1 MTNNIYK
8 KIRRFFPMLLY
19 LAKPIIANASNDY
32 IRSGIDVSKW
42 QGKIDWAKVKAAG
55 VQFALLRAGYGDT
68 LNYPAQI
75 DSTFEHNY
83 SECKRLGIPVGIYWY
98 SYATTPEM
106 ARQEA
111 RSCLAV
117 IKDKQLD
124 YPVYYDVEEM
134 RIFNTGKTND
144 IIKAFADTMGSS
156 WVVGIYMYRS
166 AVQSYLNDYTKTHYA
181 MAIAEYGPKLNYTGP
196 YGVWQNSSTYRV
208 NGINGNVDH
217 DYAYVD
223 YPAMMKKEG
232 KNGYPAPATKLMYKV
247 TKNTPIVNFEGEAV
261 AGKTY
266 QVYGRKTVDGVQ
278 YGRVTA
284 NGWISLKDAK
294 QV

>member
-1 MTNNIYK
+1 
-8 KIRRFFPMLLY
+8 MLLY
-19 LAKPIIANASNDY
+19 LAKPIKANASNDY

-55 VQFALLRAGYGDT
+55 IEFALLRAGYGDT

-75 DSTFEHNY
+75 DSTFEYNY

-111 RSCLAV
+111 RSCLAI
-117 IKDKQLD
+117 IKNKQLD

-134 RIFNTGKTND
+134 RIFNTGRTND

-166 AVQSYLNDYTKTHYA
+166 AVQAYLNDYTKTHYA

-223 YPAMMKKEG
+223 YPKLIKEAG
-232 KNGYPAPATKLMYKV
+232 KNGYPKSTGYRVAATTTVDLFYDKDGKPPIATQYKV
-247 TKNTPIVNFEGEAV
+247 GDQCTIEKTMTI
-261 AGKTY
+261 GKETWGK
-266 QVYGRKTVDGVQ
+266 VKGSNCWLDLSKMVR
-278 YGRVTA
+278 
-284 NGWISLKDAK
+284 I
-294 QV
+294 